1 MDEVGGA
8 IERVDDPHMI
18 CIGVAVGFARLFGQD
33 AVVGVGSEQGFDDGV
48 FAGQVDFG
56 YKIID
61 LFLRNSNSLHVQGG
75 AVDDGA
81 CGACSLDGYVEHGVE
96 IGRHEFLRTKQC
108 SPVRC
113 QRRMAHFP
121 MKLANRQGLSAQ
133 FGHFEALRTGTMSP
147 MRTRFILIETSHPG
161 NVGAAARALKVMG
174 FDEMVLVAP
183 RYNNVLRKEETIQR
197 ASGANDVLDKT
208 RIVDT
213 LEEALDGISHLC
225 ATAMTP
231 RDFGPPTRSPREHF
245 EMLLSRA
252 QAQSATSF
260 SKTKEPI
267 SSIGFLFGSERFGM
281 KNEDVYKCH
290 VALSIPTNPQFG
302 SLNLA
307 AALQLVAYEWR
318 LALGG
323 FPVASLVTESSL
335 ADAEQVSG
343 MLGHFEKALVEIG
356 FLDPAAPKKL
366 MPRLN
371 QLFNRANLTPE
382 EIHILRGVAK
392 AMIETAQAKR

>member
-1 MDEVGGA
+1 MNLADRKGLWAEFG
-8 IERVDDPHMI
+8 
-18 CIGVAVGFARLFGQD
+18 LFGW
-33 AVVGVGSEQGFDDGV
+33 
-48 FAGQVDFG
+48 AG
-56 YKIID
+56 
-61 LFLRNSNSLHVQGG
+61 
-75 AVDDGA
+75 
-81 CGACSLDGYVEHGVE
+81 
-96 IGRHEFLRTKQC
+96 
-108 SPVRC
+108 
-113 QRRMAHFP
+113 
-121 MKLANRQGLSAQ
+121 
-133 FGHFEALRTGTMSP
+133 TGTMWP

-174 FDEMVLVAP
+174 FDDMVLVAP
-183 RYNNVLRKEETIQR
+183 RYANVLRKEETIQR

-208 RIVDT
+208 RIVGT
-213 LEEALDGISHLC
+213 LEEALDGISHVC

-245 EMLLSRA
+245 DLLLGRSL
-252 QAQSATSF
+252 T
-260 SKTKEPI
+260 KTASEIVKPAEAI

-290 VALSIPTNPQFG
+290 VALSIPTNPDFG

-323 FPVASLVTESSL
+323 FPVASPAGESGL
-335 ADAEQVSG
+335 ADAAQVAG
-343 MLGHFEKALVEIG
+343 LLGHLEQALIEIG
-356 FLDPAAPKKL
+356 FLDPEAPKKL